1 MQVRKIQ
8 VTAGGTFMITLP
20 KEWVEQL
27 DLKKG
32 DLVSTELDEGSLV
45 ITPTETKHAG
55 HHHQSRA
62 IDLDELKDQRFLD
75 LGITASY
82 IQGNDVTRIF
92 SSSNKMQARHKQ
104 MIKQALEGI
113 MGVEVSE
120 DYADHVE
127 LINLIDPAKFNLHDN
142 IEKFS
147 ATSAAV
153 LRDAVTA
160 LESGDMS
167 LAQDAHSRGSES
179 VKLYRLMMRL
189 AFQAARSKKLR
200 EEMKLADISE
210 VLVMTVATRELGR
223 MAYYAMWIGQHVSDL
238 ARKPGEDYIS
248 IVQRMARSTA
258 EMQSLAVK
266 ALLSKDIMSAN
277 AVFQK
282 MAQVRQLYESGY
294 TLPMRS
300 PDEKDAYHLSLILRD
315 IRGIA
320 GYAVALADDAVVGIF
335 A

>member
-45 ITPTETKHAG
+45 ITPTETKRVG
-55 HHHQSRA
+55 HHHSRA
-62 IDLDELKDQRFLD
+62 IDIDELKDQRFLD
-75 LGITASY
+75 LSITASY

-92 SSSNKMQARHKQ
+92 SSSNKMQPRHKQ
-104 MIKQALEGI
+104 MIKQALEGM

-142 IEKFS
+142 IQKFS

-160 LESGDMS
+160 LETGDMS

-210 VLVMTVATRELGR
+210 VMVMTVATRELGR

-238 ARKPGEDYIS
+238 RRKPGDDYIS
-248 IVQRMARSTA
+248 IVQRMANATA
-258 EMQSLAVK
+258 EMQSLAVR
-266 ALLSKDIMSAN
+266 ALISKDIMSAN
-277 AVFQK
+277 SVFQK
-282 MAQVRQLYESGY
+282 MAIVRQLYESGY
-294 TLPMRS
+294 TLPMRY
-300 PDEKDAYHLSLILRD
+300 DEEDAYHLSLILRD